1 MQLPFFFFFCFSSSV
16 VLECFWTG
24 CQKFFHKHLSL
35 LSRKCVTK
43 IGCISSDTSK
53 KVCVTS
59 VFLDVICDASCRKW
73 SNLGQ
78 QKEKIKKI
86 FIVKE
91 SLNSKFFYK
100 LCKIRRK
107 HSSARLFFK
116 IVYRASACTFIK
128 KETPTQILVNLT
140 KFLRIFT

>member
-1 MQLPFFFFFCFSSSV
+1 M
-16 VLECFWTG
+16 
-24 CQKFFHKHLSL
+24 
-35 LSRKCVTK
+35 TK

-91 SLNSKFFYK
+91 SLNSKIFLQTLQNSKKTLKCQTFF
-100 LCKIRRK
+100 
-107 HSSARLFFK
+107 
-116 IVYRASACTFIK
+116 
-128 KETPTQILVNLT
+128 
-140 KFLRIFT
+140 

>member
-91 SLNSKFFYK
+91 SLNSKIFLQTLQNSK
-100 LCKIRRK
+100 KTLKCQT
-107 HSSARLFFK
+107 FFK
-116 IVYRASACTFIK
+116 NSLQSFSLHLY
-128 KETPTQILVNLT
+128 
-140 KFLRIFT
+140 